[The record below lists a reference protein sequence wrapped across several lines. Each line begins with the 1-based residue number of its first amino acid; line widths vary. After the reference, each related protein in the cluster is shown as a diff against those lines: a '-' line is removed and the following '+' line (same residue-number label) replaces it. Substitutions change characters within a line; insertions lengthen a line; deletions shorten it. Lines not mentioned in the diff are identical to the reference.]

1 MNNALLTLS
10 CKLVHFIS
18 HAWIVEVVIQQKDKW
33 SLVSLRV
40 IHSFRLQQSSNA
52 PFPRSPV
59 DLTAV
64 RQLGLNF
71 RFPQELFNA
80 VQNCLSVQFPF
91 SVLEREKKHMIMA
104 QNYGVCLNGAH
115 RTETQ
120 MRKVN
125 IISLC
130 SINCQ
135 KIQKKNSFSSSQNK
149 RHI

>member
-18 HAWIVEVVIQQKDKW
+18 HAWIVEVVIQQKDKR
-33 SLVSLRV
+33 SPVSLRV

-71 RFPQELFNA
+71 RFLQKLLDA
-80 VQNCLSVQFPF
+80 VQNCLSVQLPF
-91 SVLEREKKHMIMA
+91 SVLEGEEKIRLWHKTMV
-104 QNYGVCLNGAH
+104 YV
-115 RTETQ
+115 
-120 MRKVN
+120 
-125 IISLC
+125 
-130 SINCQ
+130 
-135 KIQKKNSFSSSQNK
+135 
-149 RHI
+149 

>member
-1 MNNALLTLS
+1 MYCICTYRLTGSFFMNNELLTLS
-10 CKLVHFIS
+10 CKLVNFIS

-33 SLVSLRV
+33 CPVSLRA

-71 RFPQELFNA
+71 RFLQELLNA
-80 VQNCLSVQFPF
+80 VQNRLSVQFPF
-91 SVLEREKKHMIMA
+91 SVLEREKK
-104 QNYGVCLNGAH
+104 
-115 RTETQ
+115 
-120 MRKVN
+120 VN
-125 IISLC
+125 IISRC

-135 KIQKKNSFSSSQNK
+135 KIVKKISFSSSHNK